1 MPARKHNSMRAASS
15 RPASTGTT
23 SLRPGTP
30 RPVPRPA
37 NIKTARSQLSLS
49 LQYAKGI
56 SAEKIPLSPSRIR
69 RLVSASLTKEC
80 AGARI
85 TVRFVGNQES
95 QALNNA
101 YRKRNTPTNVLTFDY
116 AHPPRLEADVVISL
130 PCART
135 EARAQGKTLASH
147 LAHLLVHGVLHAC
160 GLDHHRKREAQAM
173 ESIEIGILK
182 RFRISDPYE
191 IPETRR
197 SMAQ

>member
-1 MPARKHNSMRAASS
+1 MPARKNNSP
-15 RPASTGTT
+15 RPAS
-23 SLRPGTP
+23 LRHS
-30 RPVPRPA
+30 PRPA
-37 NIKTARSQLSLS
+37 RAATARSPLSLS
-49 LQYAKGI
+49 LQYGRGI

-69 RLVSASLTKEC
+69 RLVSASLTDNC

-95 QALNNA
+95 RALNHA

-116 AHPPRLEADVVISL
+116 VHPPRLHADVVISL

-182 RFRISDPYE
+182 RFRISDPYQ

-197 SMAQ
+197 SMAK